1 MKKRGILAG
10 KGIDAAGITA
20 VPPPARDFFIWR
32 VHQSDGLKDVG
43 EYIKRKGVN
52 YLELTKS
59 SNDNARLNSF
69 KLTISVD
76 DMNKVKDPL
85 F

>member
-1 MKKRGILAG
+1 MLE
-10 KGIDAAGITA
+10 T
-20 VPPPARDFFIWR
+20 FIWR
-32 VHQSDGLKDVG
+32 VHKSDGLKQVG

-59 SNDNARLNSF
+59 SNDNAWLNSF

-85 F
+85 VWPKGWNLRR